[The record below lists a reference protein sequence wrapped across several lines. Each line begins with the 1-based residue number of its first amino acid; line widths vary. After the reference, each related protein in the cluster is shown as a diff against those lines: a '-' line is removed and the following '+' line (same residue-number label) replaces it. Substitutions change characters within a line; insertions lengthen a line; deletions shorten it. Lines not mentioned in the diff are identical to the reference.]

1 MAEAVTCQRRGKVL
15 EITLARPPVNA
26 IDAATSMALYRAFRQ
41 LQDDDGL
48 MVAIVT
54 GEGQRCFS
62 AGWDL
67 KAVAA
72 AGTLG
77 EADVEESPGG
87 FAGIVEFWDLHKPV
101 IAAVNGAA
109 IGGGF
114 ELALGADIL
123 LAADH
128 AEFWLPEMQRG
139 FLASAGAIQRLP
151 RRIPYNVAMDLFL
164 TGRRMGAQEAK
175 GWGLVREVVPAETL
189 MERARAVA
197 DPLAESAP
205 LALQA
210 MKAIMPAIMTL
221 PLPQAMEKTR
231 PGRSGVP
238 IYERMMAS
246 EDAIE
251 GPRAFAEKR
260 KPVWKGR

>member
-15 EITLARPPVNA
+15 EITLDRPPVNA
-26 IDAATSMALYRAFRQ
+26 IDAATSLALYRAFRR

-54 GEGQRCFS
+54 GAGQRCFS

-72 AGTLG
+72 AESLG

-101 IAAVNGAA
+101 IAAVNGVA

-114 ELALGADIL
+114 ELALAADLL

-164 TGRRMGAQEAK
+164 TGRHMDAEEAK
-175 GWGLVREVVPAETL
+175 GWGLVREVVAPDRL
-189 MERARAVA
+189 MERARELA
-197 DPLAESAP
+197 DGLAESAP

-221 PLPQAMEKTR
+221 PLPQAMHKTR
-231 PGRSGVP
+231 PGNSGVP
-238 IYERMMAS
+238 VYERMMAS

>member
-15 EITLARPPVNA
+15 EITLDRPPVNA
-26 IDAATSMALYRAFRQ
+26 IDAATSMALYRAFRR

-54 GEGQRCFS
+54 GAGDRCFS

-72 AGTLG
+72 AGRLG
-77 EADVEESPGG
+77 DVDVEESPGG

-101 IAAVNGAA
+101 IGAVNGVA

-114 ELALGADIL
+114 ELALATDIL
-123 LAADH
+123 LAAEH
-128 AEFWLPEMQRG
+128 AEFWLPEMERG

-164 TGRRMGAQEAK
+164 TGRHMGAEEAK
-175 GWGLVREVVPAETL
+175 HWGLVREVVPADRL
-189 MERARAVA
+189 LERARALA
-197 DPLAESAP
+197 DRLAGSAP

-221 PLPQAMEKTR
+221 PLPQAMEKTK
-231 PGRSGVP
+231 PGNSGVP
-238 IYERMMAS
+238 VYEKMMDS

>member
-15 EITLARPPVNA
+15 EITLDRPPVNA
-26 IDAATSMALYRAFRQ
+26 IDAATSLALYRAFRR

-54 GEGQRCFS
+54 GAGQRCFS

-72 AGTLG
+72 AESLG

-101 IAAVNGAA
+101 IAAVNGVA

-114 ELALGADIL
+114 ELALAADLL

-164 TGRRMGAQEAK
+164 TGRHMDAEEAK
-175 GWGLVREVVPAETL
+175 GWGLVREVVAPDRL
-189 MERARAVA
+189 MERARELA
-197 DPLAESAP
+197 DGLAESAP

-221 PLPQAMEKTR
+221 PLPQAMHKTK
-231 PGRSGVP
+231 PGNSGVP
-238 IYERMMAS
+238 VYERMMAS